1 MTTLIAAKFHQP
13 VSRTKLVQRLQLIQR
28 LNAGL
33 NAGQQVF
40 LVSAP
45 AGFGKTTCIN
55 EWVNT
60 LDGWMVS
67 WLTLDTEDD
76 DPGRFFTYIIAA
88 LQRVNGKLGQDIE
101 SVLRSGQ
108 LPPGEIISTILINDI
123 LELKEPFLLVLDD
136 FHIIQDPFILEVFKK
151 LMAHL
156 PQPLRLCLIT
166 REDPPLPLAKLRAN
180 NLLTEI
186 RARDLRFDG
195 HDIELFLNN
204 VIGLSLTQ
212 ADIAAL
218 EVKTEGWIVGLQLA
232 GLSMRE
238 QEDTSDFISTLSGS
252 HRYILSYLTEQVL
265 GQQTEEI
272 QRFLLQTSILNKL
285 NGDLCDAVTR
295 HRDSHALLEK
305 LLAANLF
312 ILPLDDERL
321 WYRYH
326 HLFADLLRNLRGTLL
341 DEKITEL
348 HQRASRWY
356 AQAGMASDAIQ
367 HALYADDYAAAVNL
381 LEEHAMELVMQGYAK
396 TVNRWV
402 QVIPEEWQ
410 SKSPRTNLAFAWMH
424 LLRGA
429 YTKVSPYLEQ
439 LEKIFGT
446 TQVDLRTDE
455 GDPSLVAEWLVIRSL
470 FLYMQ
475 GKTEECMQMATRV
488 LEIAPEQD
496 DRVRSL
502 AYYVQ
507 ASVYQLREDYPKAI
521 KGYKV
526 SIQHG
531 RMSENLV
538 AEIMSTAGLAG
549 MLHEQGQLRQ
559 AFEIA
564 SESVERIER
573 SGISP
578 PFGAVLYAAL
588 GDVHYQ
594 WHQVEEARRQF
605 SRALHLSILG
615 GSNTVTVFC
624 HVLLSRLA
632 QLESDLEAAASEI
645 QKAASLVPVGAPEYI
660 QQEVVS
666 QQVRIFLA
674 INRPAAAET
683 ALQAYGFSFK
693 DWFSFPD
700 LPSGKS
706 NPHSIGQLYNSG
718 LHTLLT
724 RVQAEKNPTELETG
738 IELANRLILGAF
750 ESRLFLV
757 ALEALLLRARMYA
770 LLGNK
775 PASQADYLHALE
787 LAEPEGFI
795 GIFLEHGP
803 PIAKA
808 LEDLMKLNLIGTVR
822 TDYVRRILDVF
833 SSSDSHLDIS
843 PASVSSAKSRQAGLI
858 DPLTERELDVLRLIA
873 RGLKYKE
880 IADNLFISQNTVR
893 FHVKAIYGKL
903 NVNNRTQAIE
913 KARQLQIL

>member
-312 ILPLDDERL
+312 KAYSYSAELVDLHTHAPPIVLQIGERPFVSPVTRMQATKGDTLAPNEILAELKDSEQVERL
-321 WYRYH
+321 
-326 HLFADLLRNLRGTLL
+326 
-341 DEKITEL
+341 K
-348 HQRASRWY
+348 
-356 AQAGMASDAIQ
+356 
-367 HALYADDYAAAVNL
+367 
-381 LEEHAMELVMQGYAK
+381 
-396 TVNRWV
+396 
-402 QVIPEEWQ
+402 
-410 SKSPRTNLAFAWMH
+410 
-424 LLRGA
+424 
-429 YTKVSPYLEQ
+429 
-439 LEKIFGT
+439 
-446 TQVDLRTDE
+446 
-455 GDPSLVAEWLVIRSL
+455 
-470 FLYMQ
+470 
-475 GKTEECMQMATRV
+475 RV
-488 LEIAPEQD
+488 
-496 DRVRSL
+496 
-502 AYYVQ
+502 
-507 ASVYQLREDYPKAI
+507 
-521 KGYKV
+521 
-526 SIQHG
+526 
-531 RMSENLV
+531 
-538 AEIMSTAGLAG
+538 
-549 MLHEQGQLRQ
+549 
-559 AFEIA
+559 
-564 SESVERIER
+564 
-573 SGISP
+573 
-578 PFGAVLYAAL
+578 
-588 GDVHYQ
+588 
-594 WHQVEEARRQF
+594 ARR
-605 SRALHLSILG
+605 
-615 GSNTVTVFC
+615 
-624 HVLLSRLA
+624 LA
-632 QLESDLEAAASEI
+632 RRGVQ
-645 QKAASLVPVGAPEYI
+645 
-660 QQEVVS
+660 
-666 QQVRIFLA
+666 
-674 INRPAAAET
+674 T
-683 ALQAYGFSFK
+683 
-693 DWFSFPD
+693 
-700 LPSGKS
+700 
-706 NPHSIGQLYNSG
+706 QLYS
-718 LHTLLT
+718 
-724 RVQAEKNPTELETG
+724 E
-738 IELANRLILGAF
+738 
-750 ESRLFLV
+750 
-757 ALEALLLRARMYA
+757 
-770 LLGNK
+770 
-775 PASQADYLHALE
+775 
-787 LAEPEGFI
+787 
-795 GIFLEHGP
+795 
-803 PIAKA
+803 
-808 LEDLMKLNLIGTVR
+808 
-822 TDYVRRILDVF
+822 
-833 SSSDSHLDIS
+833 
-843 PASVSSAKSRQAGLI
+843 
-858 DPLTERELDVLRLIA
+858 
-873 RGLKYKE
+873 
-880 IADNLFISQNTVR
+880 
-893 FHVKAIYGKL
+893 
-903 NVNNRTQAIE
+903 
-913 KARQLQIL
+913 